1 MFRAYSIILI
11 LPLFFIFQGC
21 AALEYLDGSSKEN
34 IKKFRMSKDEM
45 WNEMEKLKAENA
57 DLQGQIDTS
66 KEENQRIRDENE
78 NKMARMRDKNELL
91 NEQIGKLK
99 EENQRISNENQVL
112 AKKVT
117 KPQLKHVTLSSKS
130 HELEKDIRQLKIK
143 VLSGNGNIDSA
154 KRMAKKLRNM
164 GYEIELIHYAPR
176 SNFSRNV
183 VYFASKFQDDAKRL
197 VPTLGSKAR
206 SKPLTWPSI
215 FDLIVVT
222 GKTP

>member
-1 MFRAYSIILI
+1 
-11 LPLFFIFQGC
+11 
-21 AALEYLDGSSKEN
+21 
-34 IKKFRMSKDEM
+34 
-45 WNEMEKLKAENA
+45 
-57 DLQGQIDTS
+57 
-66 KEENQRIRDENE
+66 
-78 NKMARMRDKNELL
+78 MARMRNKNELL
-91 NEQIGKLK
+91 NEQISKLK

-130 HELEKDIRQLKIK
+130 HELEKDIRQLKLK

-183 VYFASKFQDDAKRL
+183 VYFAPKFQKEAERL
-197 VPTLGSKAR
+197 AFSLGGNTVVR
-206 SKPLTWPSI
+206 PLTWGSV
-215 FDLIVVT
+215 FDLIAVT
-222 GKTP
+222 GKNP